1 MINNNDN
8 HVYNTLFIY
17 LQKFTI
23 SGKTVCY
30 HIAGYSQHVEEY
42 NLLHVRIVNGINAD
56 MSIQTTISC

>member
-1 MINNNDN
+1 MCTIM
-8 HVYNTLFIY
+8 F
-17 LQKFTI
+17 KFTI

-42 NLLHVRIVNGINAD
+42 NLLHVRIVNGVNGINAD